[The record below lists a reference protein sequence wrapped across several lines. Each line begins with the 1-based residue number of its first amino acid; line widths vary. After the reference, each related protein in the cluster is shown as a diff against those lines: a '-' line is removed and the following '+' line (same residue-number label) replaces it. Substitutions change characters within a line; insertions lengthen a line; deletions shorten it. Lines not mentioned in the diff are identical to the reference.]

1 MSIDHQNSSTERLQ
15 NVLTLL
21 LLGENTTSNYHESDK
36 NGSFEAIFHL
46 PFQDI
51 CVWRFHKKNH
61 EKNLK
66 ILQVM
71 PLLKITD
78 FLQNF
83 PPDISGRRAIFSLKA
98 L

>member
-1 MSIDHQNSSTERLQ
+1 MKIQL
-15 NVLTLL
+15 LTT
-21 LLGENTTSNYHESDK
+21 GGGFKSPPYESDK
-36 NGSFEAIFHL
+36 NDSFEAIFHL

-66 ILQVM
+66 IVQVM

>member
-1 MSIDHQNSSTERLQ
+1 MVSEWVRKNQNATPFVTARNELTWS
-15 NVLTLL
+15 TLL
-21 LLGENTTSNYHESDK
+21 VMKMAVSKKFSPP
-36 NGSFEAIFHL
+36 L
-46 PFQDI
+46 PRYM
-51 CVWRFHKKNH
+51 CLEVPKKNH

-66 ILQVM
+66 IVQVM